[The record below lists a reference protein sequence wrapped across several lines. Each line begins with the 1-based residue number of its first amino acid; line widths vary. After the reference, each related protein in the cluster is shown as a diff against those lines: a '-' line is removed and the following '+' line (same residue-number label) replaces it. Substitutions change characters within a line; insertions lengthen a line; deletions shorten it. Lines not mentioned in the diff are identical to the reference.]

1 MPCFRLSGMVKKVV
15 VRVRWQFALSICCVT
30 FTGCLSCPPCASVS
44 YPIPHELNKAN
55 LPPYRIEPPDILLI
69 DAISVVPKPPYHIVP
84 LDSLLLRAS
93 GTPPDE
99 PIDGIYAIEPEGT
112 INLGPFYGSVAVAG
126 MTLDQARVAV
136 ENLLKKTIKEPKV
149 SVSLA
154 QSRALQLIRGEH
166 LVTPDGS
173 INLGVYGSVPVT
185 GLTLT
190 EAKSAIEQQ
199 LTQYLQKPEISLSVA
214 GFNSKVYY
222 VIFDGGG
229 YGQTMYRLPV
239 TGNETVLDAISQL
252 NGLPAVSSLHDIWI
266 ARPSPAGKARDQ
278 ILPVDWVAI
287 TDRGATDTNYQILPG
302 DRVHVKA
309 DCLITTDNVLAKML
323 APVERIFGVTA
334 LGTQTLQSVVFFRQ
348 QGTRSGTG
356 GGGF

>member
-1 MPCFRLSGMVKKVV
+1 MPSFGLTRKLARKPTGIHSSWALGACCLV
-15 VRVRWQFALSICCVT
+15 FA
-30 FTGCLSCPPCASVS
+30 GCMTCPPCASVS
-44 YPIPHELNKAN
+44 YPIPRELNKAN

-84 LDSLLLRAS
+84 LDSLLIRVS

-126 MTLDQARVAV
+126 MTLDQARVAL
-136 ENLLKKTIKEPKV
+136 ESLLKKTIKEPKV

-154 QSRALQLIRGEH
+154 QSHALQLIRGEH
-166 LVTPDGS
+166 LVTPDGT

-185 GLTLT
+185 GLTLS
-190 EAKSAIEQQ
+190 EAKNLIEQH

-229 YGQTMYRLPV
+229 YGQSMYRLPI

-266 ARPSPAGKARDQ
+266 ARPSPAEKETDQ

-287 TDRGATDTNYQILPG
+287 TDRGATATNYQILPG
-302 DRVHVKA
+302 DRIHVKA
-309 DCLITTDNVLAKML
+309 DCLITTDNVLAKVL
-323 APVERIFGVTA
+323 APVERMFGVTA
-334 LGTQTLQSVVFFRQ
+334 LGTQTLQNIVFFRQ
-348 QGTRSGTG
+348 QGVSGRSG
-356 GGGF
+356 F